1 MKKKMKLLAAFKI
14 WTVIYPSITLFLYLL
29 GEPLAVLPIYQR
41 TFLLTIV
48 LVPWVVFAGVPFLES
63 VIRKIVVKKQAGN

>member
-1 MKKKMKLLAAFKI
+1 MKIKMKLLAAFKI

-29 GEPLAVLPIYQR
+29 GEPLAVLPVYQR

-48 LVPWVVFAGVPFLES
+48 LVPWVVFAGVPFVES
-63 VIRKIVVKKQAGN
+63 VIRKITLKKQAGN